1 MKSRAPVQVVLGP
14 LLATSLAACASAPVA
29 SKPAAEF
36 PSQAALR
43 AIEAKPAA
51 PPAMP
56 QEREVDGSWAPAG
69 SLPELAG
76 DEPWQAASAWDA
88 AFSAAVDRAERPPR
102 VTRSMSCAAREIGRF
117 LLEHAE
123 PPPERLRRFMTAACG
138 SATSVTSYAVHGGE
152 VPETATDE
160 EVLARWQGEFRARVE
175 ERLRPG
181 MDVAG
186 FSFERIAGRA
196 VALAVFGSAEAEIKP
211 FSPVPDAR
219 GEVVIEGRLTR
230 PADEV
235 TAYVNRGRTGVAQC
249 DVDMAVP
256 RPGFRVICHPDPRD
270 RSAWIQVLY
279 APPKRVLS
287 RPFAHVLARRPGLA
301 PVYQEEADPASPPIS
316 RPVDSAAQFTRVALD
331 QLNAARAQAGLRPV
345 TLAARE
351 SATAARLAPRFFA
364 AAFGETETPDA
375 DLIALGLLAGWEV
388 DGTIRD
394 GNFLSNYSPHGLD
407 AGRWLSAA
415 LEMPMGRATLLTPDI
430 EQIAIGPLVTREPD
444 GLGAMVTS
452 YRFHHGSDHTADVNL
467 LLTRV
472 IDARRRMG
480 LAPPKRLA
488 SMPEVMKE
496 ELGLVHAGELDA
508 GSALDAVLE
517 QAVHRFGRN
526 MRGYVV
532 EATSIDAL
540 ELPPEILRQ
549 RALHLDIGV
558 THHRPKGAAWA
569 QYVIFIVYADY
580 SANEV

>member
-1 MKSRAPVQVVLGP
+1 M
-14 LLATSLAACASAPVA
+14 
-29 SKPAAEF
+29 EF

-51 PPAMP
+51 LFAPAP
-56 QEREVDGSWAPAG
+56 EPEVDGSWAPAG
-69 SLPELAG
+69 PIPELAG
-76 DEPWQAASAWDA
+76 EEPWQAASAWDA
-88 AFSAAVDRAERPPR
+88 VFSAAIGEAGRPPR
-102 VTRSMSCAAREIGRF
+102 VTRALSCAAREIGRF
-117 LLEHAE
+117 LLEHE
-123 PPPERLRRFMTAACG
+123 ELPPTGLLRFMTAACG
-138 SATSVTSYAVHGGE
+138 SATRVTGVAQLLAGGIS
-152 VPETATDE
+152 ETATDE
-160 EVLARWQGEFRARVE
+160 EVRARWEGEFRARVA
-175 ERLRPG
+175 RGLKPG
-181 MDVAG
+181 MGVAG
-186 FSFERIAGRA
+186 FSFERIGDRA
-196 VALAVFGSAEAEIKP
+196 VAIAVFGSRTAEIKP

-219 GEVVIEGRLTR
+219 GEVVIEGRLTT
-230 PADEV
+230 PAQAVE
-235 TAYVNRGRTGVAQC
+235 AYVNRGRTGVAPC
-249 DVDMAVP
+249 ETDLAVP
-256 RPGFRVICHPDPRD
+256 LPGFRVICRPDPRD

-279 APPKRVLS
+279 APPRRVLGT
-287 RPFAHVLARRPGLA
+287 PFVNVLARRPGLA
-301 PVYQEEADPASPPIS
+301 PVYQEEADAASPPIS
-316 RPVDSAAQFTRVALD
+316 RPVESAAQFTRVVLD

-351 SATAARLAPRFFA
+351 SATAARLAPRYFA
-364 AAFGETETPDA
+364 AALGETETPDA
-375 DLIALGLLAGWEV
+375 DLVALGLLAGWEV
-388 DGTIRD
+388 DGAIQSGD
-394 GNFLSNYSPHGLD
+394 FLSIYAPRGLD

-430 EQIAIGPLVTREPD
+430 EQVAIGPLVTREPD

-472 IDARRRMG
+472 IEARRRMG

-496 ELGLVHAGELDA
+496 ELGLVHAGESDP

-526 MRGYVV
+526 MRGHVV
-532 EATSIDAL
+532 ETTSIEAL